1 MENILYS
8 LQVESV
14 NTWEDYLTSLQSI
27 PNTNWGSNNDINSA
41 SSSRRRIL
49 KKLTQLLSDVDDL
62 T

>member
-27 PNTNWGSNNDINSA
+27 PNTHWGSNNDINSA